1 MLIREKPK
9 TEWEK
14 RKNKVLHIVRLF
26 KKSKAGLIGIS
37 ILIIF
42 MLMAI
47 LSRYVP

>member
-14 RKNKVLHIVRLF
+14 RKNKILRTVKLF
-26 KKSKAGLIGIS
+26 KESKAGLIGIS
-37 ILIIF
+37 ILITFIV
-42 MLMAI
+42 MAI